1 MPWRLPVLDWPARY
15 HAHLVARTEALS
27 PQTRW
32 LEVRPLL
39 TPWIIPIVIGV
50 GLCWAL
56 NLDELHR
63 IMVLIPSA
71 LIGLGGMIYVG
82 SVVMYYGVRA
92 DISRMKEAKRRGE

>member
-1 MPWRLPVLDWPARY
+1 M
-15 HAHLVARTEALS
+15 
-27 PQTRW
+27 
-32 LEVRPLL
+32 RPLL